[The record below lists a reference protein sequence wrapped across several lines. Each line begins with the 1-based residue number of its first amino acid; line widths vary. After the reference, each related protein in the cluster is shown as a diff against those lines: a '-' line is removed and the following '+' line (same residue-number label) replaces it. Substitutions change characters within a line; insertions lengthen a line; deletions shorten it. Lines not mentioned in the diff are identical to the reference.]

1 MLAMDEQ
8 KLAEQRQR
16 YRRALAE
23 ALDAIPKALAQ
34 KPEVRQA
41 ILFGSYAAGRRDLF
55 TDLDL
60 LIVMDSSQ
68 DFVSRTAEM
77 YCYLGGGVDLDL
89 LVYTP
94 EELERNRHRAF
105 IRQALEGGIV
115 IYEKQRT

>member
-1 MLAMDEQ
+1 MDEQ
-8 KLAEQRQR
+8 KLGEQRQR

-34 KPEVRQA
+34 KPEVQQA

-60 LIVMDSSQ
+60 LIIMDSSQ

-77 YCYLGGGVDLDL
+77 YGYLALPVDLDL
-89 LVYTP
+89 LVYTT

-105 IRQALEGGIV
+105 IQRALEEGIV
-115 IYEKQRT
+115 IYEKSRA